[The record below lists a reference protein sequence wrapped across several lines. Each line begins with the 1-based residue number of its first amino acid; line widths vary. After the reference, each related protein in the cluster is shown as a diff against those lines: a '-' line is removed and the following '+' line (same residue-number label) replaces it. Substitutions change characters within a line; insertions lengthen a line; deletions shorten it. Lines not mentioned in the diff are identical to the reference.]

1 MSIDCMATPSCW
13 LIAPIDR
20 ATPRCA
26 LIDFSFDAT
35 PSILELSLRARQR
48 RLSQAE
54 GGARGGRGEAHWSIC
69 SDSFFFRIA
78 FSA

>member
-1 MSIDCMATPSCW
+1 MATPSCW

-35 PSILELSLRARQR
+35 PSILELSLRARRR
-48 RLSQAE
+48 RLKS
-54 GGARGGRGEAHWSIC
+54 G
-69 SDSFFFRIA
+69 
-78 FSA
+78 